1 MDCGLRV
8 VCSSGL
14 RVVGCGLWVTG
25 RGLWAYG
32 LRIVV
37 YGLMGYGSWL
47 MGLWVTGRGLWAY
60 GLRVVGY
67 GLWVMGC
74 AWVYGVW
81 LMGYGL
87 GFWTR
92 ASTWV
97 GCNVPRMSY
106 WLANENLRVMKFAC
120 AYATITSQSVTD
132 PCSLALRSP
141 FISAIISIGY
151 VYFRERPFLVQFVS
165 WKHWRNVIVAF
176 CRASSACLCHPRAP
190 ALLT

>member
-1 MDCGLRV
+1 
-8 VCSSGL
+8 
-14 RVVGCGLWVTG
+14 
-25 RGLWAYG
+25 
-32 LRIVV
+32 
-37 YGLMGYGSWL
+37 

-97 GCNVPRMSY
+97 GCNVPQMSY
-106 WLANENLRVMKFAC
+106 WLANENLRGMKFAC

-165 WKHWRNVIVAF
+165 
-176 CRASSACLCHPRAP
+176 
-190 ALLT
+190 

>member
-1 MDCGLRV
+1 MKILHP
-8 VCSSGL
+8 SWTA
-14 RVVGCGLWVTG
+14 GCGLYALVGYGSWVSG
-25 RGLWAYG
+25 RGLW
-32 LRIVV
+32 
-37 YGLMGYGSWL
+37 
-47 MGLWVTGRGLWAY
+47 
-60 GLRVVGY
+60 VVGY

-97 GCNVPRMSY
+97 GCNVPQMSY
-106 WLANENLRVMKFAC
+106 WLANENLRGMNSAC

-176 CRASSACLCHPRAP
+176 WRASSACLCHPRAS